1 MPRILPWREACLR
14 DLTRAS
20 LLPFRAA
27 RGEDAGALETTVDL
41 RDSPS
46 LIRRL
51 AAGAWH
57 VPAGLAF
64 VLRRPKLWP
73 LAAAPA
79 ALTSALLLAGAVAGL
94 LAVPWLD
101 ETLGGEAGRSRSL
114 ASLLLALGL
123 WAGAPLMGLLLGL
136 ALALLLA
143 APVLEQLSVVVER
156 LESGAP
162 GVATQGL
169 VWEVRESLKGALYL
183 MLRAPFILLVG
194 LVPVAGPLISAVW
207 GAHALAFQLTEGPLA
222 RRRLDFMARRV
233 WHRRHRA
240 ESLGLGLAGLLTL
253 LVPLANLLLAPALV
267 VGGTRLALELLALER
282 EPAPKAE
289 TEAAPPPQE
298 AAPQ

>member
-1 MPRILPWREACLR
+1 MK
-14 DLTRAS
+14 
-20 LLPFRAA
+20 
-27 RGEDAGALETTVDL
+27 L

-64 VLRRPKLWP
+64 VLRRPRLWP

-79 ALTSALLLAGAVAGL
+79 ALTSALLVAGAVGGL

-114 ASLLLALGL
+114 TSLVLALGL

-136 ALALLLA
+136 ALGLLLA
-143 APVLEQLSVVVER
+143 APVLDQLSVAVER
-156 LESGAP
+156 LETGAP
-162 GVATQGL
+162 GAATQGL
-169 VWEVRESLKGALYL
+169 VWEVAESLKGALYFA
-183 MLRAPFILLVG
+183 LRSPFILLVG
-194 LVPVAGPLISAVW
+194 LVPAVGPLLSAAW
-207 GAHALAFQLTEGPLA
+207 GAHALAFQLTDGPLA

-240 ESLGLGLAGLLTL
+240 ESLGFGLAGLLAL

-267 VGGTRLALELLALER
+267 VGATRLALELLSLER
-282 EPAPKAE
+282 QPAPE